1 MLTRRALFQATAAA
15 GITAAVGPETTKPHA
30 ALFAWAR
37 APGKST
43 AFTFADLLRAEA
55 MLNAANVPR
64 FGGYTM
70 FLQPDQYEDVTL
82 DSLTIN
88 APYRVRETAWSLM
101 RHERRRQKMGNFKRP
116 PPLVSLPRLAPRLD
130 YPATVTIPTN
140 LPIGVAGA

>member
-55 MLNAANVPR
+55 TLKAANVPR
-64 FGGYTM
+64 FSEHFGISGTLAAEALSTAC
-70 FLQPDQYEDVTL
+70 FQP
-82 DSLTIN
+82 
-88 APYRVRETAWSLM
+88 
-101 RHERRRQKMGNFKRP
+101 KRSP
-116 PPLVSLPRLAPRLD
+116 SE
-130 YPATVTIPTN
+130 
-140 LPIGVAGA
+140 